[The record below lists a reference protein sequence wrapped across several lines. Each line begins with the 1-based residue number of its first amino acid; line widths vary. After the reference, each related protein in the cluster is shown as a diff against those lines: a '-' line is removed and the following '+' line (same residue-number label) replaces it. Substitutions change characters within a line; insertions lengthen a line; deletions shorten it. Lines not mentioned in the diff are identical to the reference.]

1 MIELVKDEHGP
12 AMRLHGVTHSM
23 DVVVND
29 NKTGWVFFCYSGG
42 SQTACNISRNDAYTL
57 AEMLLAGP
65 EEN

>member
-1 MIELVKDEHGP
+1 MIEIIKDEHGS

-29 NKTGWVFFCYSGG
+29 NKTGWVFFFYSGWK
-42 SQTACNISRNDAYTL
+42 QTAFNISRDDAYAL

-65 EEN
+65 KEN